1 MPLRAKAT
9 PTPSAPADR
18 IYKTPIPKEQKK
30 FPERRKRVTY
40 GKSTGPRIPKPD
52 VQTTLTQMYWVD
64 DTEEGQGTEVL
75 DYVEEEEAKRKQK
88 RRRTMGDEHNEI
100 RAVRNRRRAEA
111 AGPASS
117 SIFHTQ
123 TLTQWDRS
131 FSAADEEESDMFKE
145 DLEAA
150 LEATSPTA
158 IHNEQEGIPKRGVQS
173 QRSIQAGPSKY
184 RGDIYAPKTPKSG
197 RTFEIPSTQ
206 SPASPDDADHP
217 FEQPQSPLSNKTT
230 KVSVKTGRN
239 GNSVKGKVKGKP
251 ERSIKFS
258 GLGKPQAKRHVSP
271 PKCPTPSHT
280 QRRALLEKST
290 NFSSMPNKST
300 EKAPKLKIEDTFET
314 DLETQLSRIPS
325 SPPKLS
331 SPMRSNRFQTAD
343 AYIDGSTNN
352 NYGPAAQLPKSTP
365 AAQPSTPRT
374 IFKTEISD
382 SEDDESDLEMESEL
396 EETQIEDN
404 YDEAVAPEQF
414 SGVRLVRHDKISNNL
429 LDDPPSTVLA
439 SGSNSDIHD
448 EADKLAQSQIKEEVL
463 ESQEDMDVSLKVE
476 GIPEVEAKIP
486 IQQPP
491 EKCYDDF
498 GMATQ
503 INLHNV
509 DSSLLLSSEEPVP
522 QSEME
527 DPTLQTQRTTQ
538 FSRTQGM
545 ESQRLSTQHVDA
557 MAPRFYGSDVFISMH
572 SQQVT
577 EIMMRKRDHHFTPHA
592 LHPKTS
598 RIWLYE
604 TAPVCL
610 LKYMAVISS
619 ALCPGELR
627 DERGIGN
634 LEFNS
639 GKSNVSK
646 YAYEILEVYELADPL
661 SLARLRNYEWL
672 DKAPKNELVRPA
684 VIDHL
689 MANLK
694 PPLFTNVQKELAE
707 VSSSST
713 DTQEIEAQLIS
724 ESTQFHQSQVQRS
737 SSPIGATEYATE
749 LTTTFVPLHDSSPIP
764 SSSPLQLPQ
773 MASIR
778 NVTRSSYRNLPSS
791 KPLTRPSQA
800 TTVDLTQTQNTP
812 ARPESRNSDVEI
824 VFESPVRKYGPSSTP
839 LSHFEGEGNS
849 NVGFDTTVPY
859 SMASSQLLTKSQL
872 LPESLLTESV
882 PPPRFVY
889 DSQDDEDLYDNDDD
903 YDDI

>member
-9 PTPSAPADR
+9 PKPSAPADR
-18 IYKTPIPKEQKK
+18 IYKTPIPREQKK
-30 FPERRKRVTY
+30 FPERRKRITY
-40 GKSTGPRIPKPD
+40 GKSTGPRIPKPE

-64 DTEEGQGTEVL
+64 DTDEGQDIEGS
-75 DYVEEEEAKRKQK
+75 DHVEEEEAKRQKK

-100 RAVRNRRRAEA
+100 KAARNRRRAEA

-117 SIFHTQ
+117 SKFHTQ

-150 LEATSPTA
+150 LEAPSPTA
-158 IHNEQEGIPKRGVQS
+158 IHDEQEVIPKRGV
-173 QRSIQAGPSKY
+173 QAGPSKY
-184 RGDIYAPKTPKSG
+184 RGDICAPKTPKSG

-217 FEQPQSPLSNKTT
+217 FEQPQSPLSKKTAT
-230 KVSVKTGRN
+230 VSVKTERN
-239 GNSVKGKVKGKP
+239 RNSVKGKAEK
-251 ERSIKFS
+251 SIKFS

-290 NFSSMPNKST
+290 NISSIPNKST

-314 DLETQLSRIPS
+314 DLETQLSRILS

-331 SPMRSNRFQTAD
+331 SPMRSNRFQTTD
-343 AYIDGSTNN
+343 TYISGSTNN

-365 AAQPSTPRT
+365 AAQPSAPRT
-374 IFKTEISD
+374 ILKTEISD
-382 SEDDESDLEMESEL
+382 SEDGESDLEMESEL
-396 EETQIEDN
+396 EKTQIEDN
-404 YDEAVAPEQF
+404 YDEAVDHEQV
-414 SGVRLVRHDKISNNL
+414 SGVPLTRHDKISNGL
-429 LDDPPSTVLA
+429 IDDPPSTVLA
-439 SGSNSDIHD
+439 SGTNSDTHD
-448 EADKLAQSQIKEEVL
+448 EADKVTRSQIEEKVL
-463 ESQEDMDVSLKVE
+463 ESHENMDVSLKVE
-476 GIPEVEAKIP
+476 GTPEVEAELP

-503 INLHNV
+503 IHLHNV
-509 DSSLLLSSEEPVP
+509 ESSLLLSSDEPVS

-527 DPTLQTQRTTQ
+527 DPTLQTQETTQ

-545 ESQRLSTQHVDA
+545 ESQRLSTQHVDT

-634 LEFNS
+634 LEFNT
-639 GKSNVSK
+639 GKSKVSK

-672 DKAPKNELVRPA
+672 DKAPRNELVRPA

-694 PPLFTNVQKELAE
+694 PPLFTNMQKELPE

-724 ESTQFHQSQVQRS
+724 ESTQFHHSQVQRS
-737 SSPIGATEYATE
+737 SSPIGATRYATE
-749 LTTTFVPLHDSSPIP
+749 LMTTFVPLHESSPIP

-773 MASIR
+773 MAPIR
-778 NVTRSSYRNLPSS
+778 NVTRSSYRSLPSS

-824 VFESPVRKYGPSSTP
+824 VFESPVRKHGPSSTP
-839 LSHFEGEGNS
+839 LSQFEGEGIS
-849 NVGFDTTVPY
+849 NFGFDTTVPY

-889 DSQDDEDLYDNDDD
+889 DSQDDEDLNDDD